1 MLQRTPLSLPHFSGS
16 VRSAGNLAQRLSGLT
31 TWGVQTGPWVLALV
45 LALVMTLVAPLA
57 HAQDV
62 LPVPALTARVI
73 DQTSTLTPEQ
83 TAALEQKLAE
93 FERSKG
99 SQVVVLMV
107 PTTQPEEISGYANR
121 VGNAW
126 KIGRK
131 SEGDGVL
138 LIVAKNDRRVRI
150 EVAKSLE
157 GAIPDLAAKQIID
170 SAITPNFKVGNFA
183 AGLSAASDLIMAR
196 IAAEGLPAGAS
207 THGTFGGG
215 GPGVNPLEDLDW
227 LGSAI
232 FLLFAVPFGV
242 SVASAFFGRKMGSVV
257 AGAGVGGLAFLVTA
271 SIVLTVVAGVAA
283 LVWALLVGTSTSRSS
298 QPGLRSRRGLDTS
311 SAGWGSGW
319 GSGSSGGFGSGS
331 SGGGFSSG
339 GGGDF
344 GGGGSSGDW

>member
-1 MLQRTPLSLPHFSGS
+1 MNQLMLRWVPLLLVFW
-16 VRSAGNLAQRLSGLT
+16 Q
-31 TWGVQTGPWVLALV
+31 VLAGPTAW
-45 LALVMTLVAPLA
+45 AL
-57 HAQDV
+57 DV

-73 DQTSTLTPEQ
+73 DQTGTLTPAQ
-83 TAALEQKLAE
+83 TADLEHKLAE

-107 PTTQPEEISGYANR
+107 ATTQPEEISGYANR

-170 SAITPNFKVGNFA
+170 SAITPNFKAGNFA
-183 AGLSAASDLIMAR
+183 AGLGAASDLIMAR
-196 IAAEGLPAGAS
+196 IAAEGLPAGESPA
-207 THGTFGGG
+207 HGGFSGADHGL
-215 GPGVNPLEDLDW
+215 NPLGNLDW

-242 SVASAFFGRKMGSVV
+242 SVASAFLGRKLGSVV
-257 AGAGVGGLAFLVTA
+257 AGVGVGGLAFFITA
-271 SIVLTVVAGVAA
+271 SIALTVVAGVAA
-283 LVWALLVGTSTSRSS
+283 LVWALLVGTGASRGA
-298 QPGLRSRRGLDTS
+298 QSRAQGSRGLNPTR
-311 SAGWGSGW
+311 AGWSSGW
-319 GSGSSGGFGSGS
+319 GSSGGGGGFGSSS